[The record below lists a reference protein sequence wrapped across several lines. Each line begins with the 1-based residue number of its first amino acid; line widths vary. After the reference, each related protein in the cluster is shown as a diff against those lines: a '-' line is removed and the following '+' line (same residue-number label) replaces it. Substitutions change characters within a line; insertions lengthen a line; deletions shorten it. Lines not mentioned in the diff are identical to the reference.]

1 MLSNVDAHAALGA
14 ARATE
19 RDMRRMMT
27 VAAAAVVT
35 TGLLAAPAMAEEPE
49 PELVWREH
57 SHVLLLGADVDLTDG
72 PPQVNS
78 FERCV
83 PLANGRQLK
92 LSQHHEK
99 LHMGRANEALIT
111 RAGHIIQPAG
121 HIIDIVVDGEVVD
134 TIVYP
139 ADCDG
144 WAAFVNG
151 G

>member
-1 MLSNVDAHAALGA
+1 
-14 ARATE
+14 
-19 RDMRRMMT
+19 MRRLGT
-27 VAAAAVVT
+27 VAAAAAVT
-35 TGLLAAPAMAEEPE
+35 TGLLAAPAMADEPV

-57 SHVLLLGADVDLTDG
+57 GHVLLLGADVDLTEG
-72 PPQVNS
+72 PPQVNG

-111 RAGHIIQPAG
+111 QAGHIIQPTG
-121 HIIDIVVDGEVVD
+121 HIIDIKVGDTVVDS
-134 TIVYP
+134 IVYP
-139 ADCDG
+139 ADCDA